1 MIYRYFTK
9 NRTHRYVDVLQ
20 SLVDSYNTTPH
31 RSLDNIAPKAVNK
44 DNSADLFAYMY
55 LQPQK
60 QIRKK
65 AIRFRYKKGDLVRV
79 SYTNFTFK
87 RSFDEQFSR
96 EIFKIDKRFRMQGIP
111 MFKLIDFL
119 NEPIKGNFYS
129 NELLKVDKDED
140 ALWFIEK
147 QIRKR
152 RRNGQIEWLCKFE
165 GWPNKFNQ
173 WLPEKDISD
182 TLSTERRT

>member
-1 MIYRYFTK
+1 MSSKKTGNDKRNKKTQKVNNLLEKLY
-9 NRTHRYVDVLQ
+9 
-20 SLVDSYNTTPH
+20 YNTSKAAAYSGPDKLH
-31 RSLDNIAPKAVNK
+31 RVLKTQGVNDIGKHAIRRWLHKQDDYSLQRYSRNQ
-44 DNSADLFAYMY
+44 F
-55 LQPQK
+55 
-60 QIRKK
+60 KK
-65 AIRFRYKKGDLVRV
+65 AR
-79 SYTNFTFK
+79 

-129 NELLKVDKDED
+129 NELLKADKDED

-152 RRNGQIEWLCKFE
+152 HRNGQIEWLCKFE

-173 WLPEKDISD
+173 WLPEKDIRETSSSVRK
-182 TLSTERRT
+182 T